1 MEETKN
7 IFLNEDNLY
16 LSLEYYRLKKDLEI
30 IEERIRDN
38 APIDTNDEKNKLNK
52 VWQDKVVNTIRKKN
66 TNSLSEEK
74 KKYMDQ
80 MDLFLNNNGNGY
92 DKCEEEL
99 VSLVNE
105 FFKNDASGEARIIFG
120 IKLALNSEYKF
131 FDEKTSLEKVSN
143 LLFDNLTKLG
153 EVLEELK
160 KNYYAINKK
169 KLNEFD
175 KNVWKGLGIVL
186 VSSLALGPIG
196 TLASTW
202 NKDVKEA
209 LNELTYA
216 GEKTNTIALTVS
228 AATLN
233 IFLIGATAGVIG
245 LSELRKDD
253 VLKKEY
259 RAITP
264 DSLAMRYAIKAT
276 IIEEIKKKGDKEV
289 LAKCLDDALTVLDNY
304 RADQEYM
311 MIVEGLDKEIA
322 SRKITISNNLVER
335 LAEISK

>member
-1 MEETKN
+1 MEETKK
-7 IFLNEDNLY
+7 IFIDEDNLY

-30 IEERIRDN
+30 LDERIKDN
-38 APIDTNDEKNKLNK
+38 APIDSTLEKNKINK
-52 VWQDKVVNTIRKKN
+52 VWQDKVLNTIRKKN
-66 TNSLSEEK
+66 SSSLSEVK
-74 KKYMDQ
+74 KKYLDQ
-80 MDLFLNNNGNGY
+80 MEEYIKKNGEGL
-92 DKCEEEL
+92 DKSEEEL
-99 VSLVNE
+99 SSLVEE

-120 IKLALNSEYKF
+120 LKLVLNSDYEF

-143 LLFDNLTKLG
+143 ILFDNLTKLADIK
-153 EVLEELK
+153 EELK
-160 KNYYAINKK
+160 KNYYEINKK

-186 VSSLALGPIG
+186 ASSLALGPIG

-216 GEKTNTIALTVS
+216 GDKTNTIALTLS

-233 IFLIGATAGVIG
+233 VFLIGATAGVIG

-259 RAITP
+259 RSITP
-264 DSLAMRYAIKAT
+264 DGLAIRYAIKAT
-276 IIEEIKKKGDKEV
+276 ILEEIKKKGDMESFS
-289 LAKCLDDALTVLDNY
+289 LFLDDALQVLDNY

-311 MIVEGLDKEIA
+311 MIVEKKDIEVA
-322 SRKITISNNLVER
+322 SRKITISNNLVSR
-335 LAEISK
+335 LYEISK